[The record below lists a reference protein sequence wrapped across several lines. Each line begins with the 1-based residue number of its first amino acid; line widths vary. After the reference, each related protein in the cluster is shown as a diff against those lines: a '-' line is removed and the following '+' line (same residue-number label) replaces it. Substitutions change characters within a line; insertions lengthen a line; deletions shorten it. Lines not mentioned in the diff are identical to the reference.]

1 MILPGDGVIV
11 ALSGGADSVCLLV
24 VLKKLAQLGLQCQSA
39 GVERQVTEPETEKE
53 HPCFAL
59 RAVHV
64 NHGIRGAEADRDE
77 AFARELC
84 RTLQVPFI
92 ALHCQVPEY
101 AAEHGL
107 SEEEAG
113 RILRYQILEAQA
125 EAWER
130 EFLAEHRVKIALA
143 HHRNDNAETI
153 LHHLLRGSG
162 LTGLA
167 GIRPVQERRIRPLL
181 GVGRGEIREYLNA
194 EGIGWCED
202 STNQSGDY
210 TRNRIRN
217 EVLPLLKDAVNAQ
230 AEEHIL
236 QAGQIIGQAD
246 AYLADQAAE
255 IWKTSGKLYGKEKR
269 DASCDSGNRDLAT
282 CWDSEK
288 QAAKDCIRAEIPLA
302 TIRTQPDILKTYLIR
317 HMLNLIHPGWKNITS
332 RHFYQITELAEKQV
346 GSRIDL
352 PGGLIAMLGYETL
365 VLTRNT
371 GPDMAFRKTEA
382 AGPGYGEEYSL
393 EMDQAL
399 HMTVFS
405 RQKDQEIPKNQYTK
419 WFDYDKIKGTLSVR
433 TRRTGDYLI
442 LPSGGSKT
450 IARYMIDEKIPKEKR
465 EQILLLAEGSHVLWV
480 VGFRISEYYK
490 IEEHTENIL
499 QVTCDGGKDY
509 GR

>member
-1 MILPGDGVIV
+1 MLNKVRDYIREQGMITQGDAVIV
-11 ALSGGADSVCLLV
+11 ALSGGADSVCLLT
-24 VLKKLAQLGLQCQSA
+24 VLKQLD
-39 GVERQVTEPETEKE
+39 
-53 HPCFAL
+53 FAL

-64 NHGIRGAEADRDE
+64 HHGIRGAEADRDE
-77 AFARELC
+77 AFVQALC
-84 RTLQVPFI
+84 ESLSVPLYV
-92 ALHCQVPEY
+92 AHCQVPAY

-113 RILRYQILEAQA
+113 RILRYQILEEEA
-125 EAWER
+125 EKWER
-130 EFLAEHRVKIALA
+130 EFSDGSRVKLALA
-143 HHRNDNAETI
+143 HHRDDNAETI

-167 GIRPVQERRIRPLL
+167 GIRPVQGRRVRPLL
-181 GVGRGEIREYLNA
+181 CVGRDEIREYLTA
-194 EGIGWCED
+194 EHMDWCED
-202 STNQSGDY
+202 STNQSADY
-210 TRNRIRN
+210 TRNRIRSQ
-217 EVLPLLKDAVNAQ
+217 VLPLLKETVNEQ

-246 AYLADQAAE
+246 EYLRQRAAE
-255 IWKTSGKLYGKEKR
+255 IWRVAVSGQQESR
-269 DASCDSGNRDLAT
+269 
-282 CWDSEK
+282 DSESG
-288 QAAKDCIRAEIPLA
+288 ARRNIADEMPERVIIPLA
-302 TIRTQPDILKTYLIR
+302 VFAAQPEILKMYLIR
-317 HMLNLIHPGWKNITS
+317 HMLDQLKTGWKDITS
-332 RHFYQITELAEKQV
+332 RHFTAIAKLAGKPV
-346 GSRIDL
+346 GSRLDL
-352 PGGLIAMLGYETL
+352 PGGLMARTGYETL
-365 VLTRNT
+365 EI
-371 GPDMAFRKTEA
+371 MRKTEEKPVLDSKIGGRGGNA
-382 AGPGYGEEYSL
+382 VYQRAPE
-393 EMDQAL
+393 L
-399 HMTVFS
+399 HMSVFS

-465 EQILLLAEGSHVLWV
+465 EKILLLAEGSHVLWV